1 MAFVPSKKGTILI
14 PSGPPR
20 DPDKL
25 HLHIILTDICPDSL
39 HMLVCIETIIDDV
52 FCDPACDI
60 QANEHP
66 FVHVASY
73 VNYRR
78 TKTVGA
84 AHISK
89 CVDGWLYKPHDSV
102 DDGLF
107 DRISCGLVQSRFT
120 PIRMKNYFSA
130 QTGIYKKQISN

>member
-14 PSGPPR
+14 PSGPPS

-39 HMLVCIETIIDDV
+39 HMLVNIATIREGI
-52 FCDPACDI
+52 FHDPACAI
-60 QANEHP
+60 EANEHP
-66 FVHVASY
+66 FVTTASY

-78 TKTVGA
+78 AKTVRVD
-84 AHISK
+84 HIVK
-89 CVDGWLYKPHDSV
+89 CVDGWLYKPLDPV

-107 DRISCGLVQSRFT
+107 DRVLRGVVQSRFT

-130 QTGIYKKQISN
+130 QTGIYMRRK